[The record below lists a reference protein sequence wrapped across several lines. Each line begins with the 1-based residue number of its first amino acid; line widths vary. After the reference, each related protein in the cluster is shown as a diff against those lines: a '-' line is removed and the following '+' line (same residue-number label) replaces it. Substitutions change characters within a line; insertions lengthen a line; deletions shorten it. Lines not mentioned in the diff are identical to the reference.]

1 VERLLDRTRGPSSDG
16 LFRSAAAMSVAT
28 LVSQAVAFAVTPWL
42 TRIYGP
48 AAFGTYAVW
57 FAVVMA
63 VSTVGSGRY
72 ELAVVLPDSDAEAA
86 GVLLLSLLVLG
97 GTVVVVSGAAA
108 TGVLMPWVADV
119 PGGIVLLALAP
130 VSILAMGV
138 TQSATYWYTRASAFR
153 ALGVLRVA
161 QASIVAACSVVAGQ
175 LVPNAGGLAVGW
187 TLGQVIAATIAF
199 GRFGPTIARALRGT
213 TWAQLKAIAS
223 SHRSFPLTNAPH
235 ALLDGVREA
244 GTAALFAAVFGVGA
258 AGHFSLSSRAAR
270 TPAAFLGQSIAQIA
284 YRRVSDLHRAG
295 DALAERLR
303 RAMRFL
309 LLVGAG
315 PALLV
320 ALASPAAFSLLFG
333 VQWRTAG
340 IYTAVLAP
348 SLLASFVI
356 APFAHVPAVTG
367 RMKTAFRLAIVD
379 LALRLA
385 AIGVG
390 IVAGGPLAAVVA
402 LSVTGSV
409 MSAVLGVWYVRIA
422 GSQSPEPV
430 VA

>member
-97 GTVVVVSGAAA
+97 GT
-108 TGVLMPWVADV
+108 
-119 PGGIVLLALAP
+119 VLLALAP

-320 ALASPAAFSLLFG
+320 ALASPAAFSRLFG
-333 VQWRTAG
+333 VQWRSAG

-422 GSQSPEPV
+422 GSQSQEPV